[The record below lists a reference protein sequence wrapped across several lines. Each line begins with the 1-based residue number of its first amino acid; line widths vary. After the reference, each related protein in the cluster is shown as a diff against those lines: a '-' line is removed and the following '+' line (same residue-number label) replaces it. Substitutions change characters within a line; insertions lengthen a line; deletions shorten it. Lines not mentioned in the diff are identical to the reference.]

1 MRKQLLLLSGF
12 VLCSIIALAQRTI
25 TGKITD
31 DKGNP
36 VANVSVII
44 KGTTTGTTSK
54 TDGTYSL
61 TVPANAKALIFSSV
75 DMVSEERL
83 IGTQTAIDVSLKAED
98 KTLSEVV
105 VTGYGTARR
114 REVSGNI
121 ATVKGSVVANRPIQ
135 SFEQALAGRATGVQ
149 ITVPNGVL
157 NTPPVFRIRGTNSI
171 SLSSYPLIVV
181 DGVPSPTGDFSSTA
195 AAGNALASI
204 NPNDIESI
212 DIAKDAAATAIY
224 GSRAANGVVY
234 ITTKKGKPG
243 KAKVSFNSSAS
254 WTSPYGIPEVLNAQE
269 YTDYKNMAAANN
281 QNVNSTN
288 SAGSGYTKFALAT
301 DANGNTINTNWGD
314 VVYRTGFSQD
324 YNVNVSGGN
333 DNTTYYFSA
342 GFTDQEG
349 ILKKNDFIRRN
360 ILFNVDS
367 RVNNF
372 LTVGGKISY
381 SNELNLA
388 SNTSGSLNGE
398 AFNTGGYGRIVLV
411 NAPNVAPYNNDGSYN
426 INANNVVGPMN
437 NSIAQVS
444 FYNPVVLLDNNRQ
457 NAETNHIQS
466 NVYAQIKPL
475 KWLTLKSIYGIDY
488 LFVDNETFL
497 TPLHGDGFSSTG
509 SASSTLGKYKRWTWT
524 NTAQFDYTFASK
536 HNVSALIGGEQ
547 DRRTSVGFGVNRQTL
562 SDPAFTVI
570 QAGWVTPNTAG
581 MTFGENYLKS
591 EFGRVT
597 YDFDKKYFL
606 SGNIRKDE
614 YSAFASKASTFW
626 GAGAGWEIGKENFWD
641 KSALGDIFNN
651 FRVRGSYGKVG
662 NTAGIGDYVIYSTY
676 GSGLYGGQSTLG
688 FNFAGNS
695 NLQWETSTKIDV
707 GVNFSMFKNIIQVEA
722 TRYYN
727 DIKDLILNVPQ
738 SPSTGVPNAI
748 PLNVGSMYNKGW
760 EFGITANPLR
770 GKDFSWSTTLNITTN
785 KNEVTALAPGLNEI
799 LSSTAGLETVSR
811 TAVGYSLGYLWLIR
825 NGGVDPATGSRI
837 LLNQA
842 GAPVLYRFAPNAALG
857 QFQWSNPDG
866 TQYKELNPATGLM
879 QAASLTQ
886 AKDGVMYGNTNPKV
900 FGGWDNTFRYKN
912 FDLNVLLTYQLG
924 YYVYYGTWSGLHD
937 QRFWNND
944 KDVLTAW
951 KKPGDV
957 TTVPRPVY
965 LDNISNGSGLP
976 MSYSAFKGDFVK
988 VKNVTLSYTLPVKLI
1003 GKAKLSY
1010 ARIFVSGQNLAIIT
1024 DYPGPDPEVSSNGN
1038 GNTNQ
1043 GIDRNTIAN
1052 GRTIAVGLNISF

>member
-31 DKGNP
+31 DKGSP
-36 VANVSVII
+36 VANASVVI
-44 KGTTTGTTSK
+44 KGTNTGTSSK
-54 TDGTYSL
+54 VDGSYSL
-61 TVPANAKALIFSSV
+61 TVPANAKALVFSSV
-75 DMVSEERL
+75 NMNTVERPL
-83 IGTQTAIDVSLKAED
+83 GTSDVVDASLTINAVEIQ
-98 KTLSEVV
+98 EVV
-105 VTGYGTARR
+105 VTGYGTQRKK
-114 REVSGNI
+114 EVSGNI
-121 ATVKGSVVANRPIQ
+121 ATVKGAKLANNPVQ

-181 DGVPSPTGDFSSTA
+181 DGVPSPTGDFSSTS

-224 GSRAANGVVY
+224 GSRAANGVVF

-243 KAKVSFNSSAS
+243 KAKVSFNTTAS
-254 WTSPYGIPEVLNAQE
+254 WTSPYGIPEVLNAQQ
-269 YTDYKNMAAANN
+269 YTDYKNAAAANN

-288 SAGSGYTKFALAT
+288 SAGSGYTKFALAN
-301 DANGNTINTNWGD
+301 DANGNPIDTKWAD
-314 VVYRTGFSQD
+314 YVYRTGFSQD
-324 YNVNVSGGN
+324 YNMNVSGGN

-342 GFTDQEG
+342 GFSDQQG
-349 ILKKNDFIRRN
+349 ILKKNDFIRKN

-381 SNELNLA
+381 SNELNQAA
-388 SNTSGSLNGE
+388 SSSGSLSGE
-398 AFNTGGYGRIVLV
+398 AFGTAGFGRTVMV
-411 NAPNVAPYNNDGSYN
+411 NAPNVSPYNNDGSYN
-426 INANNVVGPMN
+426 ISPNNVVGPMN
-437 NSIAQVS
+437 NSLAQVG

-457 NAETNHIQS
+457 NAETNHMQS
-466 NVYAQIKPL
+466 FVYAQIKPV
-475 KWLTLKSIYGIDY
+475 KWFAFKSIYAIDY

-497 TPLHGDGFSSTG
+497 TPLHGDGFASTG

-524 NTAQFDYTFASK
+524 NTGQFDYTFASR
-536 HNVSALIGGEQ
+536 HTVNALIGTEQ
-547 DRRTSVGFGVNRQTL
+547 DRRTSIGFGLNRQTL
-562 SDPAFTVI
+562 SDPAFTVL

-581 MTFGENYLKS
+581 LVYGENYLLS
-591 EFGRVT
+591 EFGRFN
-597 YDFDKKYFL
+597 YDFDKKYYL
-606 SGNIRKDE
+606 TGNIRKDE

-626 GAGAGWEIGKENFWD
+626 GAGAGWEIAKENFWD
-641 KSALGDIFNN
+641 KLGLNDIFNS
-651 FRVRGSYGKVG
+651 FRIRGSYGKVG
-662 NTAGIGDYVIYSTY
+662 NTAGIGDYVIYSSY
-676 GSGLYGGQSTLG
+676 GSGLYGGNSTLA
-688 FNFAGNS
+688 FNFAGNP

-707 GVNFSMFKNIIQVEA
+707 GVNFSMFKDKLQIEA

-738 SPSTGVPNAI
+738 SPSAGVPNAI
-748 PLNVGSMYNKGW
+748 PTNVGSMYNKGW
-760 EFGITANPLR
+760 EFGITGNPLK
-770 GKDFSWSTTLNITTN
+770 GKDFSWTSTLNITTN
-785 KNEVTALAPGLNEI
+785 TNEVTALAPGLTEI
-799 LSSTAGLETVSR
+799 LTATSGLETVSR
-811 TAVGYSLGYLWLIR
+811 TAVGYSLGYLWLVK

-837 LLNQA
+837 LLNKA

-866 TQYKELNPATGLM
+866 TQYKENGVAATV
-879 QAASLTQ
+879 TQ
-886 AKDGVMYGNTNPKV
+886 AKDGVMYGNTSPKV

-912 FDLNVLLTYQLG
+912 FDLNVLLTYQFG
-924 YYVYYGTWSGLHD
+924 FYVYYGSNAGLHD
-937 QRFWNND
+937 QRFWNNA

-965 LDNISNGSGLP
+965 LDNVSNGSGLP
-976 MSYSAFKGDFVK
+976 MSYNAFKGDFVK
-988 VKNVTLSYTLPVKLI
+988 VKNVTLSYNLPTKFTSK
-1003 GKAKLSY
+1003 GKISS

-1052 GRTIAVGLNISF
+1052 GRTILVGLNLSF